1 MAPKS
6 LNSESDRQPVWH
18 PSAERVANTNL
29 TRFLKQVESKL
40 AENSEVSSMASLHR
54 WSVEEP
60 AAFWS
65 EVWDFTEIHAS
76 KQPTEII
83 DDPSRMPGASWFSG
97 SRLNYAENLLVNR
110 YPQARRSTAIVSWN
124 ENGRYESLTW
134 DELRDEVKLFAAA
147 LRQAGVSEGDRVAG
161 FLPNIPEAVVA
172 MLATSSV
179 GALWSSCSPDFG
191 VDGVME
197 RFGQFEP
204 KILVC
209 ARGALWNGA
218 WIDALSRVASIAKQI
233 PSLSAV
239 VIADYGS
246 EAGGNVDRIP
256 HARTWNDFVSPIK
269 ELDLAFAQLP
279 FDHPLYILYSSG
291 TTGKPKCIVHGQGGT
306 LIQHLKELKLHADVR
321 AGDAVFYYTTCGWM
335 MWNWV
340 VSTLA
345 LDATLVLFD
354 GSPFHAT
361 ETRMWDLV
369 DQEELTV
376 LGTSAKYL
384 AMAEKRGLAPRQ
396 THDLG
401 SLRTILSTGSVL
413 PPESFDWVY
422 SKVKGDVHLASI
434 SGGTDLVS
442 CLVLGDPSSPVYRGE
457 IQTAGLGMR
466 VDVWNSEAMPLSPG
480 EKGDLVCSQAFPSM
494 PIGFWDDP
502 GQVKYRSAYFEHTAR
517 PAWRHGDWIER
528 TENGGFIIH
537 GRSDTTLNPGGVR
550 IGTAEIYRPV
560 ERLEAVL
567 ESVAVGQEWEGDERV
582 ILFVVLRD
590 RIELDSQLEQRIRSE
605 IRECCSPRHIP
616 ALILAV
622 PAIPRTIS
630 GKKSEIAVRR
640 LIHDMPL
647 ENVDALANPEALT
660 HFRNLPA
667 LVN

>member
-18 PSAERVANTNL
+18 PSAERIANTNL

-40 AENSEVSSMASLHR
+40 TENSEVSSMASLHR

-65 EVWDFTEIHAS
+65 EVWDFTGIHAS

-97 SRLNYAENLLVNR
+97 SRLNYAENLLVDR
-110 YPQARRSTAIVSWN
+110 YPRARRSTAIISWN
-124 ENGRYESLTW
+124 ENGRYNSLTW

-209 ARGALWNGA
+209 ARGALWNGV
-218 WIDALSRVASIAKQI
+218 WIDTLSRVASIAKQI

-239 VIADYGS
+239 VLADYGS
-246 EAGGNVDRIP
+246 EASGNVDCIP
-256 HARTWNDFVSPIK
+256 HARTWNDFVSPFK
-269 ELDLAFAQLP
+269 ELDLVFAQLP

-361 ETRMWDLV
+361 ETRMWDLI

-502 GQVKYRSAYFEHTAR
+502 GQAKYRSAYFEHTAR

-630 GKKSEIAVRR
+630 GKKSEITVRR

>member
-1 MAPKS
+1 
-6 LNSESDRQPVWH
+6 
-18 PSAERVANTNL
+18 
-29 TRFLKQVESKL
+29 
-40 AENSEVSSMASLHR
+40 
-54 WSVEEP
+54 
-60 AAFWS
+60 
-65 EVWDFTEIHAS
+65 
-76 KQPTEII
+76 
-83 DDPSRMPGASWFSG
+83 
-97 SRLNYAENLLVNR
+97 
-110 YPQARRSTAIVSWN
+110 
-124 ENGRYESLTW
+124 
-134 DELRDEVKLFAAA
+134 
-147 LRQAGVSEGDRVAG
+147 
-161 FLPNIPEAVVA
+161 
-172 MLATSSV
+172 
-179 GALWSSCSPDFG
+179 
-191 VDGVME
+191 ME

-209 ARGALWNGA
+209 ARGALWNGV
-218 WIDALSRVASIAKQI
+218 WIDTLSRVASIAKQI

-239 VIADYGS
+239 VLADYGS
-246 EAGGNVDRIP
+246 EASGNVDCIP
-256 HARTWNDFVSPIK
+256 HARTWNDFVSPFK
-269 ELDLAFAQLP
+269 ELDLVFAQLP

-361 ETRMWDLV
+361 ETRMWDLI

-494 PIGFWDDP
+494 PIGFWGDP
-502 GQVKYRSAYFEHTAR
+502 GQAKYRSTYFEHTAR

-630 GKKSEIAVRR
+630 GKKSEITVRR

>member
-1 MAPKS
+1 
-6 LNSESDRQPVWH
+6 
-18 PSAERVANTNL
+18 
-29 TRFLKQVESKL
+29 
-40 AENSEVSSMASLHR
+40 
-54 WSVEEP
+54 
-60 AAFWS
+60 
-65 EVWDFTEIHAS
+65 
-76 KQPTEII
+76 
-83 DDPSRMPGASWFSG
+83 
-97 SRLNYAENLLVNR
+97 
-110 YPQARRSTAIVSWN
+110 
-124 ENGRYESLTW
+124 
-134 DELRDEVKLFAAA
+134 
-147 LRQAGVSEGDRVAG
+147 
-161 FLPNIPEAVVA
+161 
-172 MLATSSV
+172 
-179 GALWSSCSPDFG
+179 
-191 VDGVME
+191 
-197 RFGQFEP
+197 
-204 KILVC
+204 
-209 ARGALWNGA
+209 
-218 WIDALSRVASIAKQI
+218 
-233 PSLSAV
+233 
-239 VIADYGS
+239 
-246 EAGGNVDRIP
+246 
-256 HARTWNDFVSPIK
+256 
-269 ELDLAFAQLP
+269 
-279 FDHPLYILYSSG
+279 
-291 TTGKPKCIVHGQGGT
+291 
-306 LIQHLKELKLHADVR
+306 
-321 AGDAVFYYTTCGWM
+321 
-335 MWNWV
+335 
-340 VSTLA
+340 
-345 LDATLVLFD
+345 
-354 GSPFHAT
+354 
-361 ETRMWDLV
+361 MWDLV

-466 VDVWNSEAMPLSPG
+466 VDVWNSEGTPLSPG

-528 TENGGFIIH
+528 TENSGFIIH